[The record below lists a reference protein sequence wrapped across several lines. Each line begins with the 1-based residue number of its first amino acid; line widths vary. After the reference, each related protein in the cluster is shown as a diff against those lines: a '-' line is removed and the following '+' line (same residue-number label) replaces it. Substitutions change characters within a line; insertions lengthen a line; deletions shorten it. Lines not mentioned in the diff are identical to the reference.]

1 MRHFVGT
8 SIKNVTVRQRGHNEY
23 IKFITPNY
31 NLTGKDIMLKGGK
44 FYAVL
49 NEETGMWSTDE
60 MDVFSKIDNT
70 LYSCRDKI
78 SKEDSYGTYRTED
91 GDEVRVN
98 ELCNSQ
104 SNELVAYRTW
114 ENKLP
119 PNFNYKQLDSKLTFM
134 DEPVKPEDYR
144 SKRLKYKVANGSID
158 SYNQLMSVLYSPEE
172 REKLEWA
179 IGSIYAGDSVDI
191 EKIIVLYGD
200 PGTGKSTVLD
210 LVKSL
215 FDGYWAPFI
224 ASDLARKSDQFATS
238 VFKDNPLLAIQ
249 DDGSLA
255 KIESPVINE
264 IVSHKDIIVNEKGKQ
279 RYKIK
284 PNAMLWLATN
294 ELVDIH
300 DTKLGISRRL
310 LDIYP
315 TGNRLPVAEY
325 RRLVKQLK
333 FEYGAI
339 AKHCLDIYQGLG
351 KEYYLNYSPFQMI
364 KKTNIMQNFMFDN
377 YEKFVAN
384 DPITRNVAYDW
395 YKAYFEESGLGYPP
409 KRILFGEQLK
419 TYYQSYDEVK
429 WCDGKTRRHLY
440 SGFKKELVDDT
451 NSVNLANHNE
461 DENNNKDILGMT
473 ETNDSVFLNMFKD
486 SPAQLAKGKDDIPSK
501 SWANVT
507 TFLKDLD
514 QTKVHYMQPQAIV
527 PNLVV
532 IDFDLKDSDS
542 NKSYKL
548 NSEAASNWPETY
560 AELSKGGSGI
570 HLHYIYDGDI
580 TKLSPI
586 YSDNVEIKTFIGNS
600 ALRRKLSKCN
610 NKPIVTLAEGTLPV
624 KGDKKQMIN
633 WDGVKDE
640 THLRNIIIK
649 DLKKQSF
656 PSTVQS
662 INHICDVINNAS
674 DKGIKYD
681 ISDLI
686 PDIKAFAF
694 SSSHHP
700 IECLEKVNKLKYAS
714 DSLDESLE
722 ALKDQIIFFDVEVFP
737 NLFVLCYKKKDA
749 DGVVKLINPSIE
761 VVKDLCCS
769 KLIGFNNRKYDNHI
783 LYAWMQGYSNEE
795 LYKQSKMIIDVHGG
809 YFNAAYGLSYT
820 DIYDF
825 SVKKQ
830 SLKKFEIELGIHH
843 QENHFPWDE
852 PVSEEHWNEIADY
865 CANDVIATEAVF
877 NARYADYEAR
887 CILAELSGG
896 TPNDT
901 TNSLTG
907 KLIFGS
913 NKNPQSEFV
922 YTDLSTQFP
931 GYTYKNGISTYMGE
945 KVGEGGYVYSKP
957 GVWSHVVTF
966 DVASM
971 HPHSAIALNVFGDRY
986 TARFRDLVNAR
997 IAIKHKDIQALNTI
1011 FDGAFKKF
1019 TNASDDELK
1028 NLAQA
1033 LKIAINSVYGLT
1045 SAKFDNL
1052 FKDPRNID
1060 NIVAKRGALFMIT
1073 LKHEVEKLGAKVIH
1087 IKTDS
1092 IKIERPSIK
1101 VRNYIMEFGKKYGY
1115 TFEIEHQYER
1125 MCLIDKA
1132 VYIARYENYDEDW
1145 KKDNDKAISKGLPSP
1160 TRWAPTGK
1168 QFMEPYVFKTLFS
1181 KEEIEFKDLC
1191 QEREVK
1197 TALYLD
1203 MNEHSNNPDNHD
1215 YKFVG
1220 KVGSFIPI
1228 KDGAG
1233 GGLLMRKDETGKY
1246 SYASSS
1252 KGYRWLES
1260 ESIKGIKNVN
1270 DIIDYSYYDNLVDKA
1285 KKALL
1290 EQCKNED
1297 TLNWF
1302 LSGEENPLDSDQLP
1316 F

>member
-23 IKFITPNY
+23 VKLITPKY

-78 SKEDSYGTYRTED
+78 SKEDSYGTYRTEE
-91 GDEVRVN
+91 GDEVNVS
-98 ELCNSQ
+98 ELSNSQ
-104 SNELVAYRTW
+104 SNELVNYRTW

-134 DEPVKPEDYR
+134 DEEVKPEDYR

-158 SYNQLMSVLYSPEE
+158 AYNQLMSVLYSPEE

-215 FDGYWAPFI
+215 FDGYWSPFI
-224 ASDLARKSDQFATS
+224 AADLARKSDQFATS

-315 TGNRLPVAEY
+315 TGNRLPVSEY

-451 NSVNLANHNE
+451 NSVNLTKHNE

-486 SPAQLAKGKDDIPSK
+486 APSQLAKGKDDIPSK

-507 TFLKDLD
+507 TTLKDLD
-514 QTKVHYMQPQAIV
+514 QTKVHYIQPQAIA
-527 PNLVV
+527 PKLVV
-532 IDFDLKDSDS
+532 IDFDLKDSNG
-542 NKSYKL
+542 NKSYRL

-610 NKPIVTLAEGTLPV
+610 NKPIATLAEGTLPV

-633 WDGVKDE
+633 WNGVKDE

-674 DKGIKYD
+674 SKGIKYD

-714 DSLDESLE
+714 DSLAESLE

-761 VVKDLCCS
+761 AVKDLCCS

-783 LYAWMQGYSNEE
+783 LYAWMQGFSNEE
-795 LYKQSKMIIDVHGG
+795 LYHQSKMMIDNHAG
-809 YFNAAYGLSYT
+809 YFAAAYGLSYT

-852 PVSEEHWNEIADY
+852 PVPKENWDEIADY

-887 CILAELSGG
+887 CVLAELSGG

-922 YTDLSTQFP
+922 YTDLSTEFP

-945 KVGEGGYVYSKP
+945 KVGEGGYVYSEP
-957 GVWSHVVTF
+957 GMWSHVVTF

-986 TARFRDLVNAR
+986 TARFKDLVNAR
-997 IAIKHKDIQALNTI
+997 IAIKHKDISALNTI

-1019 TNASDDELK
+1019 ANASDDELK

-1092 IKIERPSIK
+1092 IKIERPSIT

-1203 MNEHSNNPDNHD
+1203 MNEHFNNPDIHD

-1260 ESIKGIKNVN
+1260 ESIKSMKNVN

-1302 LSGEENPLDSDQLP
+1302 LSGEENPLDSDELP